1 MADKEII
8 HELVE
13 KILRIE
19 GEVALLQDDKK
30 SLLSDYKDKIDIKVF
45 NDALRVARIKAKLA
59 DISVEEF
66 DDILESVEDKIC
78 IEPVP

>member
-1 MADKEII
+1 M
-8 HELVE
+8 E

-45 NDALRVARIKAKLA
+45 NAALRVARIKAKLA
-59 DISVEEF
+59 DISDEEF